1 MISFP
6 YKLYS
11 NPFLY
16 FDKRKIEEECMK
28 LYLAPLEGVTGH
40 IYRRYVH
47 EHFSHIDKYFTPFI
61 TPSEK
66 GLKPR
71 EKKDI
76 LPDNN
81 KGLYVVP
88 QILTNRA
95 DGFVEVAKELYE
107 EYGYREINFNL
118 GCPSATVVTKNRGSG
133 FLKDMDALHRFFD
146 EIFHR
151 DITNKIQISV
161 KTRLGIYDE
170 KEFED
175 IVRVLNEYPF
185 LEVIVHA
192 RIQKDFYKYPVRLD
206 IFEKEAKKLTAPVI
220 YNGDI
225 YTIEDYIRIKDR
237 FPYLSGMMLG
247 RGVMANPALMREIR
261 TGKGLEKEEWQRYE
275 RDLFH
280 LYYKDMGNNALFKM
294 KELWSFIRLQAG
306 EERSIRDILK
316 AKSCKEYREYAD
328 RFFQN
333 RM

>member
-1 MISFP
+1 
-6 YKLYS
+6 
-11 NPFLY
+11 
-16 FDKRKIEEECMK
+16 MK

-40 IYRRYVH
+40 IYRQYIH
-47 EHFSHIDKYFTPFI
+47 HTFSHIDKYFTPFI

-76 LPDNN
+76 LQENN
-81 KGLYVVP
+81 TGLYVVP

-95 DGFVEVAKELYE
+95 QGFVEVAKELCE

-175 IVRVLNEYPF
+175 IVKVLNEYPF
-185 LEVIVHA
+185 LETIVHA

-206 IFEKEAKKLTAPVI
+206 IFEKEAKRLRHPVI

-225 YTIEDYIRIKDR
+225 YTVEDYTRIKER

-247 RGVMANPALMREIR
+247 RGVMANPALIREIR
-261 TGKGLEKEEWQRYE
+261 TGQAMQKEELKKYE
-275 RDLFH
+275 KDLFD
-280 LYYKDMGNNALFKM
+280 LYYADMGNNALFKM
-294 KELWSFIRLQAG
+294 KELWSFMKLHIII
-306 EERSIRDILK
+306 EERLVRNILK
-316 AKSCKEYREYAD
+316 TKNVKEYREYAD
-328 RFFQN
+328 KFFQN
-333 RM
+333 YI